1 VRFAVAVMLVAM
13 CVSGADAGPAEDAV
27 AEAQRRAAANDFPGA
42 AAKYREAFAASS
54 RPDLLC
60 NVGVAYY
67 KARDLPRAQRYLQ
80 HCLEIGTSLD
90 REFIDSVKKVL
101 DAVNSMLASGDY
113 TPVDVLV
120 QPPTASFTANTYY
133 DEPFVGSRR
142 VWFPYG
148 DYKLTV
154 HAEGYVDKIVEMK
167 AENRTPVPARFS
179 LDKAPV
185 VETPPPGTGSGSGSE
200 TIAAEGSGSAVAEP
214 RPIIVEPVRKSRMVP
229 IIVTTASF
237 VSVGAALACY
247 SLAKSKALT
256 APDATSREQWQAIA
270 DGVHLRENLAWGF
283 AGLAVVGAAVSGY
296 LWYSATRTP
305 SSHVEVAATK
315 DGAAVSLSGRW

>member
-1 VRFAVAVMLVAM
+1 MLVAM
-13 CVSGADAGPAEDAV
+13 CVSSADAGPADDAV

-42 AAKYREAFAASS
+42 AAKYREAFTASS

-90 REFIDSVKKVL
+90 KAFIDSVKKVL
-101 DAVNSMLASGDY
+101 DAVDSMLASGDY

-120 QPPTASFTANTYY
+120 QPPTASFTVNTYY

-154 HAEGYVDKIVEMK
+154 HAEGYVDKVVEMK

-179 LDKAPV
+179 LEKAPV
-185 VETPPPGTGSGSGSE
+185 VETPPPGEGSGSATVS
-200 TIAAEGSGSAVAEP
+200 AEGSGSATAQP
-214 RPIIVEPVRKSRMVP
+214 LPISATPQPVRKSRMVP

-256 APDATSREQWQAIA
+256 APDAESREEWQDIA

-296 LWYSATRTP
+296 LWYNATRTP
-305 SSHVEVAATK
+305 SSHVELTATK